1 MNRIYQKVT
10 PMMDELQ
17 EMMETQVHLT
27 DPIKVC
33 ELIDKISLYWAHLL
47 DEDTEYL
54 QCALSAVEDET
65 EWKL

>member
-1 MNRIYQKVT
+1 
-10 PMMDELQ
+10 MDQLQ

-27 DPIKVC
+27 DPMKVC
-33 ELIDKISLYWAHLL
+33 ELIDKISLYWAHLQ